1 MSCLTYPSEIERV
14 QFYVLGDEE
23 NEMDSVVRVLND
35 QDIRDGNAIPAGIN
49 DSRMGA
55 MATENWLCGTC
66 GNNKKVC
73 PGHFG
78 SAQLKYPVKSP
89 LFRKEIPL
97 WLKVICFKCGMPV
110 VELKKHVE
118 QSKQLSELAKQARAA
133 KKCMHCG
140 APYIQIAVDK
150 KKPAVINQIIDENP
164 VELHNHKIL
173 EILSQVS
180 PEVVERLGK
189 PALCHPRKF
198 ILQNIRIPPNNIRPD
213 TKRKG
218 GTRVNKSD
226 TSSLL
231 QIIMKLDKDLPPT
244 IPPDDQIDMKQS
256 SDYLALD
263 MFYFAMI
270 KGGGGGEIKIL
281 ANTEKPPM
289 AIAEKLPKKPG
300 RIRGNLGGKR
310 VRYMARA
317 VIAGDPRL
325 GFNEVGIP
333 LAHAMTLD
341 VPETVTSYNFE
352 RLNRYYLN
360 GPNKYPGCKR
370 IIKGGHNGNV
380 YSVEYLAGNYVL
392 QIGDV
397 VLRHM
402 IDGDWVNFNR
412 QPSLLFSNISCMRI
426 KVTYEGSSFTTNPL
440 NCAAFNADFDGDQMN
455 IIVPSSPIA
464 RFEIAT
470 LSRLS
475 NWFISMQ
482 NHSPM
487 FGVFQDSL
495 CGTAKMTREGTY
507 LNRRHAMNLFANVEL
522 DKIAPHLKKGFY
534 EFDADLISSRELISR
549 ILPDTVEIKKRPKI
563 FKELYAPYVKYN
575 PSDIDV
581 VVKGGELLSGVLD
594 KSTVG
599 QGAMGGIFHI
609 IGNEH
614 GNEYALASIHSMQ
627 QISHQFLLYSGYTV
641 GIRDIMASEGAIKE
655 IKRRIAAMFLESRK
669 ITQKLDSGK
678 LIPPIGMK
686 LRDFYEME
694 QLRVLSPGDDFIAPI
709 LADSDFNNNGILQL
723 ISSGSKGKDTNF
735 SAIGA
740 AIGQQTVDGERFKPQ
755 VGWGRTSCYFPRFD
769 MEPEA
774 SGYIPTSFRE
784 GIENHVYSFASGE
797 ARDGA
802 IKNAFST
809 SQTGYQNR
817 ISVKLLESNRVGNRR
832 QTMKTRQLV
841 QPLYADWGV
850 DPAKTEKTK
859 FRSIAISDKQ
869 LKEQYDAN
877 YPLDDLKIPTDA
889 KTEQAYAEEF
899 MRIKE
904 DREYFRR
911 IHLTLEK
918 HNPREYIMDT
928 AKQMPVDVERLIRN
942 TVNKH
947 KKNKSFAGKGKSA
960 LDVHYAMRIIRELC
974 ENLGYVYYNEEYKKQ
989 KLPIAPHIVVATKLM
1004 QVLVRSCL
1012 CVKQLLI
1019 HEVNNFTLDI
1029 IVLEIVAKYKR
1040 SLIEYGKCV
1049 GVLAAQCISEPQTQF
1064 VLDSKHRT
1072 GGLGGTK
1079 TNEID
1084 RIKEIFGVRS
1094 TASMKNPKML
1104 IMLKPEYEKSQAVVQ
1119 EIATQIEM
1127 MRFKQFVK
1135 STQISFEEF
1144 GKPVHPKLVEDLPE
1158 IEDILQI
1165 ATNLKIPS
1173 DLGRWC
1179 IKFGI
1184 DREALLLKSM
1194 KLSELTS
1201 AVRRLLPEVFL
1212 LATPESFDNLW
1223 IRCYIHTSMV
1233 KNIQGTFYEDVVL
1246 PLREKIEEL
1255 EVRGISGITSAE
1267 VIKVI
1272 QTREQEDG
1280 SLKPE
1285 KVLAIATAG
1294 TNLEEVLM
1302 NPYVD
1307 PSRTQSDSIAEIE
1320 EIFGITALRN
1330 KVINEMIATLN
1341 TLNRFHCT
1349 VFADEMALIGTGT
1362 SIHSSG
1368 LKKREAENVLLQMS
1382 FQTPVQVVQ
1391 NAAINGR
1398 TNPVGGI
1405 SGRIMLGT
1413 NPRLGTCFNKVVVDQ
1428 DAIEMEEENLGQALD
1443 EL

>member
-1 MSCLTYPSEIERV
+1 MANLTYPSEIDTV

-23 NEMDSVVRVLND
+23 NDMDSVVRVLND
-35 QDIRDGNAIPAGIN
+35 QDIRDGVSIPSGIN

-55 MATENWLCGTC
+55 MATENWFCATC
-66 GNNKKVC
+66 RNSKMEC

-78 SAQLKYPVKSP
+78 SAQLRYPVKSP
-89 LFRKEIPL
+89 FYRKEIAL
-97 WLKVICFKCGMPV
+97 WLKVICFQCGNPV

-118 QSKQLSELAKQARAA
+118 QSKKLSELAKQARTA
-133 KKCMHCG
+133 KKCIHCG
-140 APYIQIAVDK
+140 APYNQIVVDK
-150 KKPAVINQIIDENP
+150 KRPAVIYRMVDDNP
-164 VELHNHKIL
+164 VELFNHRIY
-173 EILSQVS
+173 EIISRI
-180 PEVVERLGK
+180 PDEVVERLGK
-189 PALCHPRKF
+189 PAICHPRKF
-198 ILQNIRIPPNNIRPD
+198 VLHSIRVPPNNIRPD

-218 GTRVNKSD
+218 GTRINKSD

-231 QIIMKLDKDLPPT
+231 QIILKLDKDLPAT
-244 IPPDDQIDMKQS
+244 IPPDDQIDAKQS
-256 SDYLALD
+256 GDYLSLD

-270 KGGGGGEIKIL
+270 RGGGGGEIKIMT
-281 ANTEKPPM
+281 NTDKPPM
-289 AIAEKLPKKPG
+289 AIAEKLPKKHG

-333 LAHAMTLD
+333 VAHARILD
-341 VPETVTSYNFE
+341 VPETVTVFNFE

-360 GPNKYPGCKR
+360 GADKYPGCKR
-370 IIKGGHNGNV
+370 IIKKGSKNV
-380 YSVEYLAGNYVL
+380 YSVEHLAGKYVL

-397 VLRHM
+397 VLRDM

-412 QPSLLFSNISCMRI
+412 QPSLLFSNISCMRV
-426 KVTYEGSSFTTNPL
+426 KVIYEGSAFTTNPL

-455 IIVPSSPIA
+455 IIVPSSSIA

-495 CGTAKMTREGTY
+495 CGVAKLTREEVKFD
-507 LNRRHAMNLFANVEL
+507 RWHAMDLFANVDLEKISKHL
-522 DKIAPHLKKGFY
+522 AADFFAFDKKTV
-534 EFDADLISSRELISR
+534 SCRELISR

-575 PSDIDV
+575 PSDIEV
-581 VVKGGELLSGVLD
+581 VVQGGELISGVLD
-594 KSTVG
+594 KATVG

-609 IGNEH
+609 ISNEH
-614 GNEYALASIHSMQ
+614 GNEYALSSIHAMQ
-627 QISHQFLLYSGYTV
+627 QIAHRFLLYAGYTV
-641 GIRDIMASEGAIKE
+641 GIRDVMASEEAIKE
-655 IKRRIAAMFLESRK
+655 VKRRVAAMYLESRK
-669 ITQKLDSGK
+669 VTQKLDSGK
-678 LIPPIGMK
+678 LIPPIGME

-694 QLRVLSPGDDFIAPI
+694 QLRALAPGDDFIAPI
-709 LADSDFNNNGILQL
+709 LADADFNNNGMLQL

-735 SAIGA
+735 IAIGA
-740 AIGQQTVDGERFKPQ
+740 SIGQQTVDGERFKPQ

-784 GIENHVYSFASGE
+784 GIESHVYAFAAGE

-817 ISVKLLESNRVGNRR
+817 ISIKNLESIIVGNRR
-832 QTMKTRQLV
+832 QSAKANQLV
-841 QPLYADWGV
+841 QPLYADWGI
-850 DPAKTEKTK
+850 DPAKTEKAK
-859 FRSIAISDKQ
+859 FRSIAISDLELRK
-869 LKEQYDAN
+869 QYDVTFEIE
-877 YPLDDLKIPTDA
+877 DLKIPTDA
-889 KTEQAYAEEF
+889 KSMKAYAEEF
-899 MRIKE
+899 EKIKQ
-904 DREYFRR
+904 DREHYRR
-911 IHLTLEK
+911 IHLTLER

-928 AKQMPVDVERLIRN
+928 AKQMPVDVERLMRN
-942 TVNKH
+942 TVSKH
-947 KKNKSFAGKGKSA
+947 KKNGLFEKENSK
-960 LDVHYAMRIIRELC
+960 LDVHYAMRIVGELC
-974 ENLGYVYYNEEYKKQ
+974 ENLGYVYYNEDYRKRD
-989 KLPIAPHIVVATKLM
+989 LRIAPHIKVATRLM
-1004 QVLVRSCL
+1004 QTLIRSYL
-1012 CVKQLLI
+1012 CVKQLI
-1019 HEVNNFTLDI
+1019 MHDVTNFTLDI
-1029 IVLEIVAKYKR
+1029 IIHEIVAKYKR
-1040 SLIEYGKCV
+1040 SLVEYGKCA

-1079 TNEID
+1079 TNEIV
-1084 RIKEIFGVRS
+1084 RIQEIFGVRP
-1094 TASMKNPKML
+1094 TESMKNPKML
-1104 IMLKPEYEKSQAVVQ
+1104 IMLKPEYETSQAMVQ

-1127 MRFKQFVK
+1127 MRFKQFVS

-1144 GKPVHPKLVEDLPE
+1144 GKPVHPKLIQDLPE
-1158 IEDILQI
+1158 IEAILKRS
-1165 ATNLKIPS
+1165 TNLKVPS
-1173 DLGRWC
+1173 DIGRWC

-1201 AVRRLLPEVFL
+1201 AVRRLLPEVFV
-1212 LATPESFDNLW
+1212 LATPEAFDKLW
-1223 IRCYIHTSMV
+1223 IRCYIRTSLV
-1233 KNIQGTFYEDVVL
+1233 KSIQGTFYEDIVL
-1246 PLREKIEEL
+1246 PLLDKIKEL
-1255 EVRGISGITSAE
+1255 KVRGISGITSAE

-1272 QTREQEDG
+1272 QTKEQKDG

-1285 KVLAIATAG
+1285 KVLAIATVG
-1294 TNLEEVLM
+1294 TNLESVLL

-1307 PSRTQSDSIAEIE
+1307 PTRTQSDSIAEIGE
-1320 EIFGITALRN
+1320 MFGITAMRN
-1330 KVINEMIATLN
+1330 KIINELIATLN
-1341 TLNRFHCT
+1341 TLNRYHCT
-1349 VFADEMALIGTGT
+1349 IFADEMTLIGVGT

-1368 LKKREAENVLLQMS
+1368 LKKREADNVLLQMS

-1391 NAAINGR
+1391 NAAINGKS
-1398 TNPVGGI
+1398 NEISGV

-1413 NPRLGTCFNKVVVDQ
+1413 NPKVGTCFNRLVVDTDMLEQ
-1428 DAIEMEEENLGQALD
+1428 ELEELDLDQALD